1 MELSNFKFTSYREM
15 IGSESEE
22 AKVSETIAP
31 MATDIGRALAATG
44 TSNSW
49 SPLDA
54 VASKVGKRLG
64 RTITPR

>member
-1 MELSNFKFTSYREM
+1 M
-15 IGSESEE
+15 IGSEGEE
-22 AKVSETIAP
+22 AKVSVAVAP